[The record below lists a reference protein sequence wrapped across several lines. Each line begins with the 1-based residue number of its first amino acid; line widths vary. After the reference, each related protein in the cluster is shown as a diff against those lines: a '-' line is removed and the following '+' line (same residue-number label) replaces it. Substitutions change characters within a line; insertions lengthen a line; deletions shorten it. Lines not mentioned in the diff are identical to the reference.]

1 MAAASL
7 PPTRLLRGIL
17 LMSSAVTVLPIMD
30 GLAKHLSQE
39 YSVAQVVWARYFF
52 HLVAMLPLLSWR
64 FAPRTLWPRR
74 VGVQVFRGA
83 LLLGATVLFFASIS
97 QMPLANTLALFFVSP
112 LIVTMLASV
121 VLGEPVGWMR
131 WAAVLVGFGGVL
143 VIVRPG
149 AGDFEWASLLAIGA
163 GTVHALYMLTTRKLA
178 GSAPPLVTLG
188 YTALVG
194 AVVMSALVG
203 FVWVPPAPSDFA
215 LMVLLGLL
223 AATGHFLL
231 IKAFDHA
238 PAAYLAPV
246 GYFEIVM
253 TTAVG
258 YLAFG
263 DFPDAW
269 TWLGIAI
276 IIGSGLF
283 ISIRE
288 RRYRAARPGA

>member
-1 MAAASL
+1 MAVAAH
-7 PPTRLLRGIL
+7 PPTRLLAGFL
-17 LMSSAVTVLPIMD
+17 LMWSSVTVLPIMD
-30 GLAKHLSQE
+30 GFAKYLSQE
-39 YSVAQVVWARYFF
+39 YPVAQVVWARYFF
-52 HLVAMLPLLSWR
+52 HLAAMIPLLLLR
-64 FAPRTLWPRR
+64 FGPRALWPRR
-74 VGVQVFRGA
+74 VGMQLFRA
-83 LLLGATVLFFASIS
+83 TLLLGATVLFFASIS

-112 LIVTMLASV
+112 LIVTLLASLI
-121 VLGEPVGWMR
+121 LGEPVGWMR
-131 WAAVLVGFGGVL
+131 WSAVAVGFVGVL

-149 AGDFEWASLLAIGA
+149 SGVFEWASLLAIGA

-194 AVVMSALVG
+194 AVAMS
-203 FVWVPPAPSDFA
+203 FVAPLTWVAPTPRDFG

-238 PAAYLAPV
+238 PAAWLAPV
-246 GYFEIVM
+246 GYVEIVM
-253 TTAVG
+253 ATLVG
-258 YLAFG
+258 YVAFG

-276 IIGSGLF
+276 IVGSGLF